1 MTNELTATT
10 SMVSINWNVSTV
22 ERQFL
27 IKAVL
32 TGFIDKSR
40 GNELN
45 GSRVSIGCV
54 QAPL

>member
-1 MTNELTATT
+1 
-10 SMVSINWNVSTV
+10 MVSINWNVSTV